1 MKRSMIMA
9 GILAWLTGGTSAQA
23 LQVGDMVPDVAVPS
37 TSGEMVNLKEMTGS
51 WKVLFFYP
59 KAFTPGCTSQACGM
73 RDANEDIMAMG
84 VKVFGASVDSL
95 KTQQEFKAK
104 HNLPYDLLADE
115 NKELAKAFDAL
126 GMIGF
131 ASRKTYIIDPEGN
144 ITDIIGSVSVGS
156 HDQDVIEM
164 LKARIGEK

>member
-1 MKRSMIMA
+1 MA

-23 LQVGDMVPDVAVPS
+23 LQVGDQVPDLAVPS
-37 TSGEMVNLKEMTGS
+37 TSGEPVNLRQLTDS
-51 WKVLFFYP
+51 WKVIFFYP
-59 KAFTPGCTSQACGM
+59 KAFTPGCTTQACSM

-95 KTQQEFKAK
+95 KTQQEFKEK

-115 NKELAKAFDAL
+115 NKALAKAFDAL

-131 ASRKTYIIDPEGN
+131 ASRKTYIINPEGQ

-156 HDQDVIEM
+156 HDQDVMEI
-164 LKARIGEK
+164 LKTRMK